1 MPKSVLIADDNSTIR
16 QLVSHLLTNQA
27 FNFQIHEAVDG
38 IDAIEKAVTLMPDLI
53 LLDLAMPKMNGLDA
67 ARQMRKLKIQTPIVL
82 FTMHASQISASTAT
96 TFGVDAVILKSDVEA
111 LNRQIERFVSA

>member
-1 MPKSVLIADDNSTIR
+1 MIADDNSTIR
-16 QLVSHLLTNQA
+16 QLVSHLLTHQA
-27 FNFQIHEAVDG
+27 FGLQMHEAVDG
-38 IDAIEKAVTLMPDLI
+38 MDAIEKAVTLKPDLI

-67 ARQMRKLKIQTPIVL
+67 ARLMRKLKIQTPIVL

-96 TFGVDAVILKSDVEA
+96 AFGVNAVIFKSDVDG